1 MSLMVLGL
9 TVAMGA
15 LGAVIRWLVWLSLNR
30 FGRARLAIAIVNITG
45 SALVGGIAALPTFDL
60 STPLSAGLCAGLTTF
75 STLAVQL
82 VHHDEGEPPRKLF
95 ALAALHIVLGV
106 SACFGAHAVVSLWV

>member
-9 TVAMGA
+9 TVALGA

-30 FGRARLAIAIVNITG
+30 YGRARLAIAIVNIAG

-60 STPLSAGLCAGLTTF
+60 
-75 STLAVQL
+75 
-82 VHHDEGEPPRKLF
+82 
-95 ALAALHIVLGV
+95 
-106 SACFGAHAVVSLWV
+106 